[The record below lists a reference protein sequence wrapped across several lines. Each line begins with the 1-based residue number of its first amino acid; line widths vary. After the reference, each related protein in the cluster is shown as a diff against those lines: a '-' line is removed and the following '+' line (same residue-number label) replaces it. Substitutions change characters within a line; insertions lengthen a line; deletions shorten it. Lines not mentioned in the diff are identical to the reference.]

1 MFYTHDNYLYSELF
15 RLFLLDGEEKI
26 VNYHKV
32 QEAVILFFQMTIKQV
47 TYPSYR
53 NLELHRILSI
63 LNIRPSKINYQVCVP
78 SLPKILKSPKYFFIS
93 FFFFCKKRIL
103 KVISFVCS
111 QELDL
116 SHPMHS
122 KNTYKSRV
130 PFSTEAE
137 KVWNEPFSLSSFACF
152 LGRFSSEFHQ
162 HNVPDY

>member
-1 MFYTHDNYLYSELF
+1 MRPLPTQNFEITKIFFY
-15 RLFLLDGEEKI
+15 FL
-26 VNYHKV
+26 
-32 QEAVILFFQMTIKQV
+32 
-47 TYPSYR
+47 
-53 NLELHRILSI
+53 
-63 LNIRPSKINYQVCVP
+63 
-78 SLPKILKSPKYFFIS
+78 
-93 FFFFCKKRIL
+93 FFFCKKRIL

-162 HNVPDY
+162 HNVPDYWCAVSERYVLNEVRFRPKTFINQKNADIFSFIPETSKRVSKLLRDVSPATFTFICKFRSSVCKSCSSVL